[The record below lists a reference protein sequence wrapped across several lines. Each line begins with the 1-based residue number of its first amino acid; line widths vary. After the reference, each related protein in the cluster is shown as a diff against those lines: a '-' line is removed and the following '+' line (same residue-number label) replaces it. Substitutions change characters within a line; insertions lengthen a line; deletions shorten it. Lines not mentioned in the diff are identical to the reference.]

1 MGDRERELR
10 FFPPHSPCHDDPQ
23 MQPHPDASL
32 GQPIFT
38 AELDPGQTRER
49 TRESREVLT
58 TRSLTTAAVPTA
70 HIRRSIHGQAIH
82 HTSGSLSNADYK
94 GVRAFGIVHATA
106 ATVAGEQAYE
116 SSPSHERKTR
126 GQFGGEYRGKSEM
139 LEKSCMFTN
148 ETNNAEHDHRGFK
161 SRHSPRQRPLQH
173 NGLLHC
179 GVDSAPTFVGATAD
193 RSSTASHTRRARE
206 CCGSVPRTSS
216 ASSSRRP
223 RAPTPSQL
231 P

>member
-10 FFPPHSPCHDDPQ
+10 FIPPHSPCHDDPQ
-23 MQPHPDASL
+23 RQPHPDASL
-32 GQPIFT
+32 GRPIFT

-58 TRSLTTAAVPTA
+58 TRSLTTAAVPTT

-106 ATVAGEQAYE
+106 ATVAGGQAYE
-116 SSPSHERKTR
+116 SSPSHERETR

-148 ETNNAEHDHRGFK
+148 ETNDAEHDHRGFK
-161 SRHSPRQRPLQH
+161 SRHSPHAIPCKRTTLQWWL
-173 NGLLHC
+173 GP
-179 GVDSAPTFVGATAD
+179 VSAP
-193 RSSTASHTRRARE
+193 
-206 CCGSVPRTSS
+206 
-216 ASSSRRP
+216 
-223 RAPTPSQL
+223 
-231 P
+231 